1 LKFNSYRV
9 LRVNEATIN
18 DSLETMWTRAV
29 MARFEILYWRLCGGT
44 EEEYENPVSIFF
56 GPTEI
61 TFVHPI
67 EHKSEIL
74 MLEKI

>member
-1 LKFNSYRV
+1 MKFNPYRV

-18 DSLETMWTRAV
+18 DSIETMWIRAV
-29 MARFEILYWRLCGGT
+29 VAGVEVLYWRLSGGT

-61 TFVHPI
+61 TVGHPI
-67 EHKSEIL
+67 NRNQKY
-74 MLEKI
+74 